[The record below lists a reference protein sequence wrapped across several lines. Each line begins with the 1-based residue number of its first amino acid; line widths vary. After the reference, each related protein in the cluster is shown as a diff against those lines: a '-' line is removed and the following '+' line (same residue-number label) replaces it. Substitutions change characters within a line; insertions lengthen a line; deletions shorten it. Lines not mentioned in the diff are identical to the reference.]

1 MMKLY
6 KLKEVSEKL
15 SIPESTLRN
24 WSKGKSFPAFKIGK
38 SWRVDE
44 QDLNNWL
51 TDKKKEES
59 SAPLSTSKNPVNLHS
74 ASEKGISD
82 SDNYT

>member
-24 WSKGKSFPAFKIGK
+24 WSKGQSFPAFKIGK

-59 SAPLSTSKNPVNLHS
+59 SAPLSTSEKSVLHLT
-74 ASEKGISD
+74 SEKGFSN

>member
-1 MMKLY
+1 MKLLT
-6 KLKEVSEKL
+6 LKQVKNITQ
-15 SIPESTLRN
+15 IPESTLRN

-59 SAPLSTSKNPVNLHS
+59 SAPLSASKNPVNLHS

>member
-24 WSKGKSFPAFKIGK
+24 WSKGKSFPAFKIGQ

-59 SAPLSTSKNPVNLHS
+59 SAPLSTSKNSVNIHL
-74 ASEKGISD
+74 ASEKGVPD
-82 SDNYT
+82 SEYYT